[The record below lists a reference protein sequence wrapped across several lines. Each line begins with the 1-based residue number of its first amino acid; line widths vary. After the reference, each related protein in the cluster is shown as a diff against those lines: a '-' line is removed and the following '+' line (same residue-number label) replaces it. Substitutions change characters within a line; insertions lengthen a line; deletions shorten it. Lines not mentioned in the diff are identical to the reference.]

1 VSRFYLIWCII
12 DQESKLRRK
21 FLSGPDISGT
31 FIGYIQSKVR
41 NVRWTFSTAT
51 FDDCFERNFL
61 TESLINSIL
70 LPLDS

>member
-41 NVRWTFSTAT
+41 NVRWTFSAAT
-51 FDDCFERNFL
+51 FD
-61 TESLINSIL
+61 
-70 LPLDS
+70 